1 MQREAEARL
10 AQAVER
16 AQQKEAEREAQTEE
30 RRRQAQARQVH
41 IAQARDRVR
50 EREAERVEGMLR
62 KEVLAERR
70 LEERRAREASKLE
83 RQKLVDEEY
92 RAQRQ
97 LAVGRAK
104 EASSAR
110 TRAMVLARSQ
120 REERL
125 WHNMEVQTL
134 VKKQQHVQS
143 KLRQSD
149 ARERVKKVKEEVLLE
164 QEKIAAKIQK
174 KAEWVASLEHQ
185 KAQAYEELQLT
196 KKKMRA
202 EQDDFKREMQRTLD
216 RELRRAKF
224 ASEEDEDAAA
234 GSGPSSAPPQRPGS
248 ARAKPRTATG
258 GRQRPGSAPTR
269 REGPGQPKKGS
280 PLGITFLPDP
290 VETSLRQVIEEER
303 AKEAERAEVLTKVHD
318 PKERQRLHKLFN
330 IEREHAKEII
340 VRLSAQLS

>member
-1 MQREAEARL
+1 M
-10 AQAVER
+10 
-16 AQQKEAEREAQTEE
+16 
-30 RRRQAQARQVH
+30 H

-50 EREAERVEGMLR
+50 ESEAERVERMLR
-62 KEVLAERR
+62 KEVLAGRR
-70 LEERRAREASKLE
+70 LEERRAREASHLE
-83 RQKLVDEEY
+83 RQKLLDQEH

-97 LAVGRAK
+97 AAVDRAK
-104 EASSAR
+104 EASNAR
-110 TRAMVLARSQ
+110 TRALVLARNQ
-120 REERL
+120 REETL
-125 WHNMEVQTL
+125 WHNMEVQSH
-134 VKKQQHVQS
+134 VKKQRHVQS
-143 KLRQSD
+143 QMRQSD
-149 ARERVKKVKEEVLLE
+149 ARERVRKVKEEALRA
-164 QEKIAAKIQK
+164 QEELAAKIQK

-224 ASEEDEDAAA
+224 APEEEEEEEGAAV
-234 GSGPSSAPPQRPGS
+234 GSGPSSAPPPRPGS
-248 ARAKPRTATG
+248 ARAKPRTAAG

-269 REGPGQPKKGS
+269 REGPGRPKKGS

-303 AKEAERAEVLTKVHD
+303 AKEAERAAVLTKVHD

-340 VRLSAQLS
+340 VRLSAQLSEGEGVHRGS

>member
-1 MQREAEARL
+1 
-10 AQAVER
+10 
-16 AQQKEAEREAQTEE
+16 
-30 RRRQAQARQVH
+30 
-41 IAQARDRVR
+41 
-50 EREAERVEGMLR
+50 MLR
-62 KEVLAERR
+62 KEALA
-70 LEERRAREASKLE
+70 ERRAREASKLE
-83 RQKLVDEEY
+83 RQKLVDEEH

-97 LAVGRAK
+97 AAVERAK

-110 TRAMVLARSQ
+110 TRALVLARNQ

-125 WHNMEVQTL
+125 WNNMEVQTL

-149 ARERVKKVKEEVLLE
+149 ARERVKKVKEEALRA
-164 QEKIAAKIQK
+164 QEKISAEIQK
-174 KAEWVASLEHQ
+174 KAERVASLEHQ

-202 EQDDFKREMQRTLD
+202 EQDDFKREMQKTLE

-224 ASEEDEDAAA
+224 NPDEENEDESAAA

-248 ARAKPRTATG
+248 ARTKPRTTTG

-269 REGPGQPKKGS
+269 REGPGRPKKGS

-340 VRLSAQLS
+340 VRLSAQLSGGAVPAPPGGH